1 MKRTFLLAI
10 AALLLI
16 GQSAFA
22 WGRLGHEVVIKVAER
37 HLTEKAKRNIAKYMN
52 YDLKKDAVWMDE
64 HRHDETIG
72 YTTSWH
78 VYNVDE
84 NHNYDPNPRLSKGD
98 VLLAIRTAEYNLA
111 QYENLTDSS
120 VVMNLRMMLHFVGD
134 MHCPTHSYIPGPR
147 CFWECT
153 LNGKPQKSFHG
164 VYDSMPDKLY
174 GREADAAEIAASIDN
189 LKKRAIRK
197 VQKGTLY
204 DWARECGDNNA
215 VIYDWNP
222 FNTEVLR
229 DDTVELSREL
239 VNLQMR
245 NAGYRLAYLLNKC
258 FDR

>member
-1 MKRTFLLAI
+1 MKKIFLLTI

-37 HLTEKAKRNIAKYMN
+37 HLTEKAKANIAKYMN
-52 YDLKKDAVWMDE
+52 YDLKEEAVWMDI
-64 HRHDETIG
+64 HRNDKPIA

-78 VYNVDE
+78 VYNVDK
-84 NHNYDPNPRLSKGD
+84 NHNYDPNPRLYKGD

-111 QYENLTDSS
+111 QYENLNDST
-120 VVMNLRMMLHFVGD
+120 VVMNLRMILHFVGD

-147 CFWECT
+147 CFWDCT
-153 LNGKPQKSFHG
+153 LNGESNTFHG
-164 VYDSMPDKLY
+164 FYDSMPNLLY
-174 GREADAAEIAASIDN
+174 GKKADPAEIAASIDN
-189 LKKRAIRK
+189 LRKREIKKI
-197 VQKGTLY
+197 QKGSLY
-204 DWARECGDNNA
+204 DWARDCGDNNA
-215 VIYDWNP
+215 VIYEWNP

-239 VNLQMR
+239 VNVQMR